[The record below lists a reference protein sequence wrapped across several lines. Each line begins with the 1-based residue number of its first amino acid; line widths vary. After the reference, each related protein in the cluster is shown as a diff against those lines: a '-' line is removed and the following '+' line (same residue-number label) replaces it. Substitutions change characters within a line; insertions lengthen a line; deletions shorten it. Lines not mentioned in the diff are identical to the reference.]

1 MRIFDSLHSVYDRKA
16 CDCHCCECQWE
27 VIEAQK
33 GVSFKKLTLCLDGA
47 TFGVIDDDFYK
58 GIQKMTSDRSSFLYD
73 KNCDG
78 VSFCEYEGT
87 LHLLF
92 VELKSNFSEIQKA
105 FIQDFFTLMKM
116 HMFLSICKDY
126 NLENIIVDFF
136 AASSPF
142 KNKDE
147 ESNILDRLNMSDQ
160 LNESCFIDKCY
171 HNHLFNKKST
181 IMRIGDLPFV
191 RNQELHN
198 SIMSSSIRFHIFTP
212 KTYEESEGTL
222 DLSLYF
228 NQ

>member
-1 MRIFDSLHSVYDRKA
+1 MRIFDSLHSIYDKKA
-16 CDCHCCECQWE
+16 CDCHSCLSSWE
-27 VIEAQK
+27 VTEAQK

-58 GIQKMTSDRSSFLYD
+58 NIEKMTSDRSSFLAD

-87 LHLLF
+87 IHLLF
-92 VELKSNFSEIQKA
+92 VELKSSFSEIQKA
-105 FIQDFFTLMKM
+105 FVQDFFTLMKI

-126 NLENIIVDFF
+126 NLENIIIDFF

-147 ESNILDRLNMSDQ
+147 ESIILDRLNMSDQ
-160 LNESCFIDKCY
+160 LKEACFIDKCF
-171 HNHLFNKKST
+171 HNYLFKKKST
-181 IMRIGDLPFV
+181 FMRIGDLPFIE
-191 RNQELHN
+191 NKELHDT
-198 SIMSSSIRFHIFTP
+198 IMSSSIRFHIFTP
-212 KTYEESEGTL
+212 KTYEESEGAL